1 MGTEFVSCLS
11 FFLFS
16 CQLSQAYYLMD
27 QVLWQ
32 LLWRQWCIKQTYEL
46 HAQAH
51 LHATDHRKNTV
62 ITKTLVMWLLIHATC
77 QWPYHCA
84 VLLLF
89 IQVYLESE
97 KDCNACHDLWNNT
110 LFCLAEQNIWLY
122 FLAYRQIINNSHL
135 ILPQLLPSL
144 PLFFIIPLSA
154 LSALLLPFS
163 PIWYHTYAVVSMI
176 YGRARCPAPVIYAA
190 AHQLVHSRGLRPLLQ
205 PKGGLLDSHGYA
217 YWVTLWDKHCC
228 TGSHPPLT
236 MLYE

>member
-1 MGTEFVSCLS
+1 MTWKWWKSPRKWGQMYSVQMGTEFVSCLS
-11 FFLFS
+11 FFFFFF
-16 CQLSQAYYLMD
+16 QLSQAHYLMD

-32 LLWRQWCIKQTYEL
+32 LPRRQWCIKQTYEL

-135 ILPQLLPSL
+135 ILPQLLPFLPSI
-144 PLFFIIPLSA
+144 PLFLSSPSLHFPLFQLYFSLFLLSDIILTLSSVWSTAMPDA
-154 LSALLLPFS
+154 LRLLFMPQ
-163 PIWYHTYAVVSMI
+163 
-176 YGRARCPAPVIYAA
+176 R
-190 AHQLVHSRGLRPLLQ
+190 
-205 PKGGLLDSHGYA
+205 
-217 YWVTLWDKHCC
+217 
-228 TGSHPPLT
+228 TG
-236 MLYE
+236 